1 MVASSNGLS
10 KAHTIL
16 VAGAN
21 AVSALV
27 LPHVPARTAS
37 AMEYTNE
44 VAGSRALA
52 NVLIMQNLSQV
63 VEDGKPP
70 TQEAVSELF
79 PNETKDES
87 EERFYAALSGIILME
102 VASP

>member
-1 MVASSNGLS
+1 MPQNLGTVQG
-10 KAHTIL
+10 T
-16 VAGAN
+16 GATLLLR
-21 AVSALV
+21 S
-27 LPHVPARTAS
+27 
-37 AMEYTNE
+37 Y
-44 VAGSRALA
+44 
-52 NVLIMQNLSQV
+52 LSQV